1 MQDGTSAGRR
11 MRVNKMNVKVYN
23 SLAGEYSTDGV
34 NWYPLVCRH
43 LDDTMDALPPV
54 LDGYQRVSV
63 ASNWKDGVDIYLRQT
78 LPMPLTIAAI
88 VASWDSSEAGQ

>member
-1 MQDGTSAGRR
+1 
-11 MRVNKMNVKVYN
+11 MRVNKMNVKVYQ
-23 SLAGEYSTDGV
+23 SLAGEYSTDGT

-43 LDDTMDALPPV
+43 LDDNMDALPPV

-63 ASNWKDGVDIYLRQT
+63 SSNWKDGVDIYIRQT

-88 VASWDSSEAGQ
+88 MASWDSSEAGQ